1 LRDFGAVGDGVAD
14 DGPAFQSALDALA
27 AAGGGTLFVP
37 EGKYA
42 IVTPVEKDFTGLASS
57 ITIMGV
63 ESLTPVA
70 PPSAGGAELSLGL
83 DLHTEVYPRTGEQQ
97 VAIFI
102 KGLRNLVVKD
112 IAFVG
117 TATVVTDAQSTLYLS
132 DIGKAQIKHSEF
144 YGLATMTGYG
154 IVVALRSDLEMTQ
167 CKFLGSTATSG
178 LYIPIVQNLEWYG
191 ITVTDT
197 TFLDY
202 GQRPELFSKTGYAA
216 PVSWINI
223 GNAAQKTNL
232 SPRREVVLRN
242 VFLDEG
248 GYWGLTCF
256 PYRYPPESASIDLI
270 YITNLEMNV
279 SNFGQY
285 GHYLWYPDRLFVEK
299 SRYGW
304 SHFAA
309 AAMSLN
315 YIGSAILD
323 QVKLEESADHI
334 VADENTGELTVINST
349 NVHLIS
355 SAHSTI
361 TIDTTPEADPVQYVR
376 SRFVDV
382 LGRDPDPAA
391 HVYWSDLLL
400 HCFEDSV
407 CQDSAKQALNDYLS
421 SSPSKTFSI
430 SGRITTVDD
439 NAPLGG
445 VKVTLSGSQS
455 VATNTDSNGNYIFTN
470 LPTSGRY
477 VVTPTLGDYGFESAT
492 FITPNGDQTANFTA
506 RPKTFLVKGTVR
518 SGDTPL
524 PGVVVALSGFS
535 VGTTVTDDAGEY
547 SFELLKG
554 KDYVLTPASAH
565 YTFTPGSF
573 SINSLNANAQ
583 IDFNATL
590 RRHSIVGR
598 VMSSDGLPVA
608 GVVVALSGFSLGT
621 TVTDGAGEYS
631 FQLLNGKDYV
641 LTPAKANYTFAPGS
655 FSINSLNADAQ
666 IDFKATRRKHSIA
679 GHVMNSDGVPVAG
692 VVMTLSGPVSSTT
705 TSSND
710 GSYSFTNLD
719 AGASWTVTAARTNF
733 ALLPGVQTFVDLS
746 ADAVANF
753 EAVQLPVLLTEAG
766 SDSAVAMELTQWV
779 PEPFSITTTLLSD
792 GRNTTRIIMFAT
804 DLNLQPGEGI
814 EALTAEAEDAE
825 HVLHPLRVEF
835 VSPLPGLP
843 QINQVVV
850 RLTRDLDRAGN
861 VLITLKVHGLTSNKA
876 RIIVGPVNDDSN

>member
-1 LRDFGAVGDGVAD
+1 MTRIVLYSLGICLILLCLHTAALANNRSHSPDSQPLNLRDFGAVGDGVAD

-42 IVTPVEKDFTGLASS
+42 IVTPVAKDFTGLASS
-57 ITIMGV
+57 ITIIGV

-70 PPSAGGAELSLGL
+70 PPSATGTEHSLGL
-83 DLHTEVYPRTGEQQ
+83 DLKTEVYPRTGEEK

-117 TATVVTDAQSTLYLS
+117 TANVRTDAQSTLFLS
-132 DIGKAQIKHSEF
+132 DIEKAQIKHSEF
-144 YGLATMTGYG
+144 YGLCTLTGYG
-154 IVVALRSDLEMTQ
+154 IVVAVRSDLEIAQ
-167 CKFLGSTATSG
+167 SKFLGSTATSG

-191 ITVTDT
+191 ITLTDT

-202 GQRPELFSKTGYAA
+202 GQRPELFSKTGIAA
-216 PVSWINI
+216 PLSWINI
-223 GNAAQKTNL
+223 GDAAQKTNL

-248 GYWGLTCF
+248 GYWGLTCL
-256 PYRYPPESASIDLI
+256 PYRYSPLSASIDLI

-285 GHYLWYPDRLFVEK
+285 GHYLWNADRLFVEK

-355 SAHSTI
+355 SAHSTV
-361 TIDTTPEADPVQYVR
+361 TIDTAAEADPVQYVR

-382 LGRDPDPAA
+382 LGREPDPAA
-391 HVYWSDLLL
+391 HVYWSDLLI

-407 CQDSAKQALNDYLS
+407 CQDKAKQVLNDYLS
-421 SSPSKTFSI
+421 SSPSKTFTI
-430 SGRITTVDD
+430 SGRITKLED
-439 NAPLGG
+439 NTPLAGAR
-445 VKVTLSGSQS
+445 VTLSGSQS

-477 VVTPTLGDYGFESAT
+477 VVTPTSDDYTFEPAT
-492 FITPNGDQTANFTA
+492 FITPSGDQTANFTSKL
-506 RPKTFLVKGTVR
+506 RTYLVKGIAT
-518 SGDTPL
+518 SGGIPL
-524 PGVVVALSGFS
+524 PGVVIALSGFS
-535 VGTTVTDDAGEY
+535 LGTTITDSAGEY

-554 KDYVLTPASAH
+554 KDYVLTPVKVN
-565 YTFTPGSF
+565 YTFGPLAT
-573 SINSLNANAQ
+573 SIHDLNANKQ
-583 IDFNATL
+583 IDFTAALNKY
-590 RRHSIVGR
+590 SISGR
-598 VMSSDGLPVA
+598 VLNPTGAPVA
-608 GVVVALSGFSLGT
+608 GVVV
-621 TVTDGAGEYS
+621 
-631 FQLLNGKDYV
+631 
-641 LTPAKANYTFAPGS
+641 
-655 FSINSLNADAQ
+655 
-666 IDFKATRRKHSIA
+666 
-679 GHVMNSDGVPVAG
+679 
-692 VVMTLSGPVSSTT
+692 TLSGSVPSTAT
-705 TSSND
+705 TASD
-710 GSYSFTNLD
+710 GSYSFPNLD
-719 AGASWTVTAARTNF
+719 AGASWSVTAAKTNQ
-733 ALLPGVQTFVDLS
+733 ALSPALQIFGNLS
-746 ADAVANF
+746 ANAVANF

-804 DLNLQPGEGI
+804 DLNLLPGEGV
-814 EALTAEAEDAE
+814 EALTAEAEDSE

-850 RLTRDLDRAGN
+850 RLTRDLDHAGD